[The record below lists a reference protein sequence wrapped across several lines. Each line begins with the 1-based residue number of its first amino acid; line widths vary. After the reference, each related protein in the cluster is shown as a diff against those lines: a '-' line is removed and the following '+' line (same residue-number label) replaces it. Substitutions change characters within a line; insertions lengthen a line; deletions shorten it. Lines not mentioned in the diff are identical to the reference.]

1 MLLWGILLS
10 STAVFSTMPF
20 VPAQDEGDRTTASE
34 VVDRETLKKFV
45 ESARDHILSLADV
58 NQWAAFAAEMREEGG
73 DWRDGNMYLVIL
85 TPSGTVWRHGTDAK
99 LEGIDVSDV
108 MDDDGAAVVQKIL
121 TAGQMEG
128 GGFVEYTWDDPS
140 DPDDTNPKVCY
151 VVQYASPLNQRDLL
165 LVGGYYQDISEVS
178 TDIGEFPDPPSVTAG
193 DVVDRETLKAFVR
206 GTIAWALEGFATFG
220 LELNQLLDE
229 ARREG
234 GPWKMGST
242 YLYALTEEGFVIM
255 HAARPDQQGKIQI
268 DREDR
273 NGFKFV
279 KALIDAANS
288 GGGYVEYY
296 WDDPLV
302 IGDEDLGSAKIGYAE
317 LMPGSPVV
325 VGSGFYKGNQMALDF
340 AHFGNGNSFS
350 SDVVLVNLAATPI
363 QPLVYFYGKDGDL
376 IDPESMVDVR
386 GNLETTE
393 FGALTLQSELPS
405 RGEITISTNGMGDF
419 TTGSVKVV
427 TEGLDSPIG
436 GVLRFDAP
444 GVGVAGA
451 GASQAVRDAI
461 IPVRRQMG
469 GIDTGAAFRNL
480 SESELTLT
488 CRLMMG
494 GEMVEMQ
501 TVTLPAN
508 GQTAMFISE
517 LFEHDTS
524 DFAGSLR
531 CTAPAGEQE
540 FTGVAAE
547 MDANNRIFTT
557 LPVIPLSGDVS
568 SDGTATAPSPA
579 GGVVVAGADATLGD
593 DDYVLNSATI
603 TGDKLTVS
611 VSYSGGCRT
620 HVFTLVIAASFV
632 EGSPVRLPAVLR
644 HDGNGDT
651 CEAFPTESRV
661 FDLALVRSRYREVY
675 GPGAGRVALQLE
687 GAPENGLI
695 YEFTE

>member
-1 MLLWGILLS
+1 MKRSRSMLLWGILLS

-178 TDIGEFPDPPSVTAG
+178 TDIGEFPDPPAVTAG

-255 HAARPDQQGKIQI
+255 HAARPDQQGQIQI

-302 IGDEDLGSAKIGYAE
+302 IGDEDLGSAKIGLRRADAR
-317 LMPGSPVV
+317 LAGRRRLRILQGKPD
-325 VGSGFYKGNQMALDF
+325 GSGFRPFRQ
-340 AHFGNGNSFS
+340 
-350 SDVVLVNLAATPI
+350 
-363 QPLVYFYGKDGDL
+363 
-376 IDPESMVDVR
+376 R
-386 GNLETTE
+386 G
-393 FGALTLQSELPS
+393 FLQ
-405 RGEITISTNGMGDF
+405 
-419 TTGSVKVV
+419 
-427 TEGLDSPIG
+427 
-436 GVLRFDAP
+436 LRR
-444 GVGVAGA
+444 GVGQPGRHADPTSRLFLWQGRRPHRS
-451 GASQAVRDAI
+451 GIDGGCQGESGNHGFRRSHP
-461 IPVRRQMG
+461 PVRIAVPGRNHHFDERYGRLHDRIGEGGYGRPRQPHRRS
-469 GIDTGAAFRNL
+469 A
-480 SESELTLT
+480 
-488 CRLMMG
+488 
-494 GEMVEMQ
+494 
-501 TVTLPAN
+501 
-508 GQTAMFISE
+508 
-517 LFEHDTS
+517 
-524 DFAGSLR
+524 SL
-531 CTAPAGEQE
+531 
-540 FTGVAAE
+540 
-547 MDANNRIFTT
+547 
-557 LPVIPLSGDVS
+557 
-568 SDGTATAPSPA
+568 
-579 GGVVVAGADATLGD
+579 
-593 DDYVLNSATI
+593 
-603 TGDKLTVS
+603 
-611 VSYSGGCRT
+611 
-620 HVFTLVIAASFV
+620 
-632 EGSPVRLPAVLR
+632 
-644 HDGNGDT
+644 
-651 CEAFPTESRV
+651 
-661 FDLALVRSRYREVY
+661 
-675 GPGAGRVALQLE
+675 
-687 GAPENGLI
+687 
-695 YEFTE
+695 